1 MTFAAESE
9 YRGGIIVANFML
21 LSVIPYAS
29 TYVCAASTAPDV
41 KRKFKSKVTESVSRI
56 RWSRHKVERT
66 RNNIPND

>member
-1 MTFAAESE
+1 MTFAAESK
-9 YRGGIIVANFML
+9 YRGGIVVADFTF

-56 RWSRHKVERT
+56 R
-66 RNNIPND
+66 